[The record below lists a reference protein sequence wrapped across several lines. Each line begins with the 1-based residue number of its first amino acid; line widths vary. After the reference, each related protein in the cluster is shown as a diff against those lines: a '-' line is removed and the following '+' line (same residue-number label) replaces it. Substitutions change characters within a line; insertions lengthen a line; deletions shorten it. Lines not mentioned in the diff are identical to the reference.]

1 MKNYFTAFALAAV
14 LAIAGT
20 AITTQPAE
28 AHSSTGGKVAAGLG
42 GLGLGLA
49 LGSMAKGPTYV
60 YPAPAPVY
68 AAPPAY
74 YYPPPVAY
82 AAPAYYPAYPAY
94 YAPAPVYVR

>member
-60 YPAPAPVY
+60 YPAPVY

-74 YYPPPVAY
+74 YYPPVAY
-82 AAPAYYPAYPAY
+82 AAPAYYPAYPAPY